1 MTRAHQGG
9 FGIVSAIFVLVVL
22 AALAAVLVS
31 ISSLQHAASALD
43 LQSARAYQAAR
54 AGTQWGVSRI
64 LDQPATPATFL
75 PDCWSSSESLAL
87 TQDLAPFTVSVTC
100 TGPASGTELTRTI
113 GMYRISATAT
123 IGVANQPNRVARTV
137 EVTVSR
143 CLNASD
149 ARSHRC

>member
-1 MTRAHQGG
+1 MTRAHQEG

-22 AALAAVLVS
+22 AALAAALVS
-31 ISSLQHAASALD
+31 VSSLQHAASALD
-43 LQSARAYQAAR
+43 LQSVRADQAAR

-64 LDQPATPATFL
+64 LDTQAAPAAFL
-75 PDCWSSSESLAL
+75 PDCWSSPESLTL
-87 TQDLAPFTVSVTC
+87 TQDLAPFAVSVTC

-123 IGVANQPNRVARTV
+123 IGVANRPNRASRTV

-143 CLNASD
+143 CLNAIA